1 MTERVHPELNKEE
14 RVADMVSALRR
25 GGLRLT
31 PQREAVCWEL
41 AGDESHP
48 TAQALY
54 DRLKPRFSS
63 LSLATVYNTL
73 QILVEQG
80 LIHELGSA
88 GDGTVHYDADPFPHV
103 NLVCIRCHRI
113 EDLAQPGLQAIAREI
128 DRTSGYR
135 VQGARI
141 VFYGVCQQCQ
151 SLEPAEN

>member
-1 MTERVHPELNKEE
+1 MTEQVHPELNKEE
-14 RVADMVSALRR
+14 RVAEMVSALRR

-54 DRLKPRFSS
+54 ERLKPRFFS
-63 LSLATVYNTL
+63 LSLATIYNTL

-113 EDLAQPGLQAIAREI
+113 EDLAQPGLQAIAQEI

-151 SLEPAEN
+151 SLESAEN